1 MLLILMIVVAVS
13 LDCLG
18 TGLAYGLQ
26 NIIIRRTAIGLIAL
40 TSGAMFAAAMAIGK
54 AISGLVAAE
63 VVNAA
68 GAVIVMGLG
77 VCALIRSSAIAV
89 KHDKMLL
96 NIAVGRLGII
106 VKILNDAKEADLDR
120 SGEIGNKEAFYLA
133 LSLSFDAFAVG
144 IGAALMDLDWMLCSL
159 AVGIGAA
166 GSLILGLL
174 LGCKMGGR
182 VGYDKLKI
190 LPGMLLIAVGIFRL
204 LQG

>member
-1 MLLILMIVVAVS
+1 ML
-13 LDCLG
+13 
-18 TGLAYGLQ
+18 
-26 NIIIRRTAIGLIAL
+26 
-40 TSGAMFAAAMAIGK
+40 
-54 AISGLVAAE
+54 
-63 VVNAA
+63 
-68 GAVIVMGLG
+68 
-77 VCALIRSSAIAV
+77 
-89 KHDKMLL
+89 
-96 NIAVGRLGII
+96 
-106 VKILNDAKEADLDR
+106 ILNDAKEADLDR

-144 IGAALMDLDWMLCSL
+144 IGAALMDLDWVLCSL

>member
-54 AISGLVAAE
+54 VIGGLVAAE

-77 VCALIRSSAIAV
+77 VCALIRSSAIVV

-106 VKILNDAKEADLDR
+106 VNSQR
-120 SGEIGNKEAFYLA
+120 
-133 LSLSFDAFAVG
+133 
-144 IGAALMDLDWMLCSL
+144 CQ
-159 AVGIGAA
+159 
-166 GSLILGLL
+166 
-174 LGCKMGGR
+174 GG
-182 VGYDKLKI
+182 
-190 LPGMLLIAVGIFRL
+190 
-204 LQG
+204 